1 MADTNITD
9 YSLKKC
15 NLTELLNREPIRVP
29 MIQRDYAQGR
39 KNNTATDIRHKFV
52 LSLIQAISDGKD
64 LELDFIYG
72 SNRRNA
78 FEPLDGQQRIT
89 TLFLLHWMLGS
100 DNLIDKAKYSKLTY
114 ETRATSADF
123 CNELVLHSAEILRHE
138 ADKLATEKDTT
149 IKNAEEA
156 LHKVREARPEENTPE
171 YLKELA
177 DAEAEYNSAKS
188 IPDVLISDII
198 ADRAWFNYLW
208 KYDPTIQS
216 MLVMIDAIWEEMDWS
231 LDLEACRKNLEK
243 ITFSCLNLGEF
254 GLSDELF
261 IKMNA
266 RGKQLSEFD
275 ILKSSLEEEIQVQK
289 QSGIC
294 DSTTE
299 AKWRSLIDG
308 EWIDWFWNKY
318 AGEQIGAITE
328 PKTEYLQR
336 LSLSKVSEDFLK
348 RLILR
353 TITLSILKTDNL
365 EQTLLDISYDDSI
378 ANLDWILSTYQESKR
393 IVKKNP
399 ALNKQ
404 VPNIEFNEIIHNL
417 SCLYYKDAEDK
428 YHDVFSIIP
437 NKYNI
442 NPDPDK
448 QQLSYLTLF
457 LGDSCPNDCK
467 IVYYAIMRYV
477 RENPIELENG
487 EFKELWKEN
496 FIDWVRFCRNLTAI
510 DNNNIR
516 IDTAQKTITAL
527 FGIDRLLESLDDYKK
542 SLSVPE
548 EWNIKG
554 FISSINKKIVGVDNQ
569 SLAEEVAKAK
579 LSLDPSWRAE
589 LETAEQDIYL
599 WGQIRCLINWSENNL
614 DKFKEYSN
622 KLIQFI
628 NFSDKNLLYA
638 GMLSIDGSYAFNGE
652 RFYQWTNKDRD
663 NSIKRYL
670 RDNDIKDNC
679 GYYAP
684 VIKSAI
690 DKWISDYSSL
700 SLQAFLQESIKL
712 ALLDGPSYRWCI
724 LSMPSILNDAVYKK
738 LFEHN
743 GHYVLAEKK
752 TRSSHCYD
760 VAFEYLYYK
769 VKEKIDSGEKYSD
782 LLFYDSVG
790 ITYQHALSFIMDG
803 NRLLLKEQPNGAYS
817 FSMNDSPDVFFPNET
832 AMLKY
837 LLQLCNIQ

>member
-1 MADTNITD
+1 MTMADTNISD

-15 NLTELLNREPIRVP
+15 NLTELLNKEPIRVP

-52 LSLIQAISDGKD
+52 SSLIQAVSDGKD

-100 DNLIDKAKYSKLTY
+100 DNLKDKSKYSKLTY
-114 ETRATSADF
+114 ETRASSADF
-123 CNELVLHSAEILRHE
+123 CNELVLHSAENLRLE
-138 ADKLATEKDTT
+138 ADRLAREKEATIQKAEDTL
-149 IKNAEEA
+149 NN
-156 LHKVREARPEENTPE
+156 VRETRPEEITPE
-171 YLKELA
+171 YLKDLA
-177 DAEAEYNSAKS
+177 DAEADYNSARA
-188 IPDVLISDII
+188 IPDFLISDII
-198 ADRAWFNYLW
+198 TDRAWFNYLW

-231 LDLEACRKNLEK
+231 LDIETCRKNLDN

-328 PKTEYLQR
+328 PKAEYLQR

-353 TITLSILKTDNL
+353 TITLGILKADNL
-365 EQTLLDISYDDSI
+365 EQTLLDISYDDNI
-378 ANLDWILSTYQESKR
+378 WNLDWFLLTYQESKR
-393 IVKKNP
+393 KVKKDP
-399 ALNKQ
+399 TLNKQ
-404 VPNIEFNEIIHNL
+404 VPNIDFTEIIRNI
-417 SCLYYKDAEDK
+417 SCLYYKDANDK

-437 NKYNI
+437 DKYNI

-467 IVYYAIMRYV
+467 IVYYAIMCYV
-477 RENPIELENG
+477 RKNPIEIENG
-487 EFKELWKEN
+487 GFKESWKEN
-496 FIDWVRFCRNLTAI
+496 FIDWVRFCRNITAN

-516 IDTAQKTITAL
+516 IDTAQKAITAI
-527 FGIDRLLESLDDYKK
+527 FGIDHLLEALDDYKK
-542 SLSVPE
+542 TLSNLE
-548 EWNIKG
+548 EWGIKG
-554 FISSINKKIVGVDNQ
+554 FISSLNNNIVGVDNQ

-589 LETAEQDIYL
+589 LETAEQDLYL
-599 WGQIRCLINWSENNL
+599 WGQIRCLLNWSENNL
-614 DKFKEYSN
+614 EKFKAYSN
-622 KLIQFI
+622 KLTQFI
-628 NFSDKNLLYA
+628 SFSDKNLLYA
-638 GMLSIDGSYAFNGE
+638 GMLSIDGSYAFKGE

-670 RDNDIKDNC
+670 RDNDIKENC
-679 GYYAP
+679 GFYAP

-700 SLQAFLQESIKL
+700 SLQDFLQESIKL
-712 ALLDGPSYRWCI
+712 ALLEGPSYRWCI
-724 LSMPSILNDAVYKK
+724 LSMPSILDDAVYKK

-769 VKEKIDSGEKYSD
+769 LKEIINKDDVK
-782 LLFYDSVG
+782 FYDSQDNL
-790 ITYQHALSFIMDG
+790 YQHALSFTSG
-803 NRLLLKEQPNGAYS
+803 ENKVLLKEQQNGAYS
-817 FSMNDSPDVFFPNET
+817 LSMNDSAEVLFPNET
-832 AMLKY
+832 DMLKY
-837 LLQLCNIQ
+837 VIQLCNIQ